1 MAGSVFGGIGT
12 PFANQ
17 GFGVPPSQL
26 TGSYNPATSLPQV
39 VQLLQIVPQQLQQLQ
54 QLEWAQQQQLQQ
66 VQQLIQ
72 VVAYQFQHLTQ
83 QLAAQ
88 GASFSA
94 LAPQSLTS
102 PFQTMGPSIFSTQPH
117 QVM

>member
-1 MAGSVFGGIGT
+1 MAGSLFGNIGG

-17 GFGVPPSQL
+17 GIGPYQVA
-26 TGSYNPATSLPQV
+26 GSYNPVASFPQV

-66 VQQLIQ
+66 LQQLIQ

-88 GASFSA
+88 GASFGA

-102 PFQTMGPSIFSTQPH
+102 PFQTMVGPSIFSTQPH

>member
-1 MAGSVFGGIGT
+1 MAGSVFGSIGT
-12 PFANQ
+12 PFATQ
-17 GFGVPPSQL
+17 GIGPYQAA
-26 TGSYNPATSLPQV
+26 GSYNPVASLPQV

-66 VQQLIQ
+66 IQQLIQ

-88 GASFSA
+88 GTSFVA

-102 PFQTMGPSIFSTQPH
+102 PVQSMVGPSIFSAQPPN
-117 QVM
+117 VM